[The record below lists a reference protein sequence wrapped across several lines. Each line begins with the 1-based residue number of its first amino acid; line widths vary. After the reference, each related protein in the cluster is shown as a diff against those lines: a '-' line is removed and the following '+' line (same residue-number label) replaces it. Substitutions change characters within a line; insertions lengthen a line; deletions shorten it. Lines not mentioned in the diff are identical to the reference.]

1 MPNGDPRDRIFY
13 PTLTLMIDFFIIHRF
28 SSYKVNKITVVQ
40 LFETNL
46 QKVLEKGK
54 SKQVL
59 LWQEPVPT
67 DSQMKSC
74 VIITTKA
81 THFSNQPTSL
91 TSTIWTPPSKH
102 STLEQRQIYVDASR
116 RCMCTGLKQYTFEHD
131 FTLEVNGRMNKVC

>member
-1 MPNGDPRDRIFY
+1 MSNGDPRDRFFY

-59 LWQEPVPT
+59 L
-67 DSQMKSC
+67 
-74 VIITTKA
+74 
-81 THFSNQPTSL
+81 
-91 TSTIWTPPSKH
+91 
-102 STLEQRQIYVDASR
+102 
-116 RCMCTGLKQYTFEHD
+116 
-131 FTLEVNGRMNKVC
+131 